1 MGCGCLISGFLSLA
15 PRLVLLFMWL
25 FTPRVEAAFDG
36 GFLLPLLGFLSL
48 PFTTMAYVFAWS
60 PVDGVSGG
68 GWVLVIG
75 GLLFDAGTY
84 AISGYLNRHRLPGS
98 AEA

>member
-1 MGCGCLISGFLSLA
+1 MSYGCLISGLLTIA
-15 PRLVLLFMWL
+15 PRLVLLFLWL
-25 FTPRVEAAFDG
+25 FTPRVDAAFDG
-36 GFLLPLLGFLSL
+36 GFLLPLLGFLFL
-48 PFTTMAYVFAWS
+48 PFTTTGYILVWS

-68 GWVLVIG
+68 GRILVIG
-75 GLLFDAGTY
+75 GLLFDIGTY